1 MPKVKPFN
9 YVQRAGK
16 KKKKK
21 KGKKDHDLIKKEQ
34 EYLDDDDG
42 DDKPTGTDFS
52 KEKRKPVDQ
61 PQGSKDGI
69 LPEQPCS
76 MMFCGLS
83 KSGKTTLLKDTLT
96 DKKLLGGYFHTIVML
111 SPTADADTTLTA
123 ALKLPKENI
132 ITNFTEEGLNEIID
146 AQRTLIKQKGY
157 NKVAKTNRMLFI
169 FDDCISH
176 QKFLKSKTIIDLCAT
191 VRHLLISVVFLI
203 QSYRMVARACRIN
216 LRGIAFFQSNR
227 NETDVLVEE
236 ENHPSLKNKEFRQLI
251 HEATNEKYSFLF
263 INKDRPFNERFLRKY
278 EEVLEI
284 QPH

>member
-1 MPKVKPFN
+1 MKVKPFN

-16 KKKKK
+16 KKK
-21 KGKKDHDLIKKEQ
+21 GKKDKDLIKKEQ
-34 EYLDDDDG
+34 EYIDDDDSG
-42 DDKPTGTDFS
+42 DKPTGTDFS

-76 MMFCGLS
+76 MMYAGLS

-96 DKKLLGGYFHTIVML
+96 DKKLLGGYFHTIVMF
-111 SPTADADTTLTA
+111 SPTADADTTLTE

-132 ITNFTEEGLNEIID
+132 ITNFTEEGMNEIIE

-169 FDDCISH
+169 LDDCISH
-176 QKFLKSKTIIDLCAT
+176 QKFLKSKTIIDLVAT

-236 ENHPSLKNKEFRQLI
+236 ECHPALKNKEFRQLI
-251 HEATNEKYSFLF
+251 HSATNEKYSFLF

-284 QPH
+284 Q